1 MDFEYLVLF
10 SVEKARLSIDRKLNS
25 IPEKFECSVWR
36 TLSFVS
42 LRRSEDALPIL
53 IPYVLAALAVF
64 IQLTFPTVR
73 TKLSE
78 WRYRSG
84 TSQSIKLHNSPKH
97 NYNESRRKRNYMISG
112 ITVRSE
118 SLG

>member
-25 IPEKFECSVWR
+25 IPEKFECSVWLI
-36 TLSFVS
+36 LSLVS

-53 IPYVLAALAVF
+53 IPYVLAALAGF
-64 IQLTFPTVR
+64 IQLTFPVVR
-73 TKLSE
+73 RKLSE

-84 TSQSIKLHNSPKH
+84 TQPVNKTTQFPK
-97 NYNESRRKRNYMISG
+97 
-112 ITVRSE
+112 TQ
-118 SLG
+118 